1 MAVLPHFFFLPSFLP
16 AASQRA
22 MSVSSGTGCPPSHVC
37 FLFVVS
43 LTAQVAS
50 GGDDSHGQVEIFSL
64 NRPTPRSVKSFS
76 LGSPVL
82 CLEYIPEP
90 STDEELETQSS
101 EVPSKIGNTICVG
114 LSDGK

>member
-1 MAVLPHFFFLPSFLP
+1 M
-16 AASQRA
+16 
-22 MSVSSGTGCPPSHVC
+22 SSGTGCPPSNVC
-37 FLFVVS
+37 FLFVVFS
-43 LTAQVAS
+43 AAQVAS

-82 CLEYIPEP
+82 CLEYITEP

-101 EVPSKIGNTICVG
+101 EVLSKIGNTICVG
-114 LSDGK
+114 LLDGK